1 MMAKDPLQPL
11 LDLALVAHEQAQ
23 HRIHDIVAEEQQ
35 LRAALARLANMA
47 QAPHSPAQ
55 RTIGAD
61 ILWRRWISQQTAEIN
76 MRLARVLAR
85 KEHHMAAL
93 RQTFGR
99 LSVLEELTAENRR
112 KAQKRAAAKEL
123 EEIVALQI
131 TRTAGGFQ

>member
-35 LRAALARLANMA
+35 LRTALDRLAGMA

-85 KEHHMAAL
+85 KEHHMAA

-131 TRTAGGFQ
+131 TRAPGGIQ